1 MTLKREKFLNCLLV
15 QTSFS
20 TENSIFHRLTTL
32 CVKRAFK
39 CVYKTYTKIL
49 SLLPEAGEII
59 VTKAEGKFSARPS
72 LNKDLQSYKVI
83 GKNTLYH
90 SLIQSYNSVYMLNIN
105 HLNRS
110 SHCLQWSVVK
120 FHLCLFPMTICTKLQ
135 LHSTGECAIWHWL
148 EQLLF
153 ENSRAVWVEWI
164 WICELFLCFK
174 KVLTSEYNIRTKYN
188 RSVKLRG
195 KPTIIEKKHN
205 IHFMYLPEQK
215 LMPNKKAPLE
225 KGEGEISTIQSQVLS
240 RWVHKNLIQNCS
252 LVQK

>member
-120 FHLCLFPMTICTKLQ
+120 FHLSFSYDH
-135 LHSTGECAIWHWL
+135 LHKITTTQHRGMCHLALTRTAS
-148 EQLLF
+148 
-153 ENSRAVWVEWI
+153 VW
-164 WICELFLCFK
+164 K
-174 KVLTSEYNIRTKYN
+174 
-188 RSVKLRG
+188 
-195 KPTIIEKKHN
+195 
-205 IHFMYLPEQK
+205 Q
-215 LMPNKKAPLE
+215 
-225 KGEGEISTIQSQVLS
+225 
-240 RWVHKNLIQNCS
+240 
-252 LVQK
+252 